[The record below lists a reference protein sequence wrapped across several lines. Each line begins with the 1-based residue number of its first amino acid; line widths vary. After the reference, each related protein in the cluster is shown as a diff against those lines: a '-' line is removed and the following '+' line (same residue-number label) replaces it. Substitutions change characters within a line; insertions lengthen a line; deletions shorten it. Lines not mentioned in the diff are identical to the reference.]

1 MILNESTNHKR
12 PIIQKPYVYKHFL
25 CLVDEDAKDEK
36 SSESSNEDDFIS
48 NPYPVMIMPK
58 FSQLPVKQDKHK
70 ITGITIIIVRLSW
83 FIVVKL

>member
-1 MILNESTNHKR
+1 M
-12 PIIQKPYVYKHFL
+12 

-70 ITGITIIIVRLSW
+70 ITGIAIIV
-83 FIVVKL
+83 